1 MLYII
6 RVNIFYKIK
15 NYNNNHVNHA
25 KNIHKYYTKE
35 NNKKNNINSTYSI
48 LRNWLY
54 YRYNLEKNII
64 KIIKKII

>member
-1 MLYII
+1 MQ
-6 RVNIFYKIK
+6 
-15 NYNNNHVNHA
+15 